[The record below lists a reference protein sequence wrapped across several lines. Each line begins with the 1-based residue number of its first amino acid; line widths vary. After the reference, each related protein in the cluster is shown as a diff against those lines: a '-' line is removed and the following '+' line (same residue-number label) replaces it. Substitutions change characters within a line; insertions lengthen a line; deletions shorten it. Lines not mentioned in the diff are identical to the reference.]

1 MQKTTLFLVL
11 VALALGGYVYFYEI
25 KPQSQEETATE
36 SEQGLFSFTEEQ
48 VQRLTIK
55 REAGDN
61 LEFIRLETS
70 ASSWR
75 MKRPEGTPAEEG
87 AIVFLLDLLIQESSP
102 KTFEVAADQLEEYGL
117 KNPLATINIELENN
131 EQHQVILG
139 NPTFNENGI
148 YGQINPQDNQ
158 QAEIYILPINFQD
171 AVERPLSAWKLVQ
184 PSQAQESDQ

>member
-48 VQRLTIK
+48 VQRLMIK

-75 MKRPEGTPAEEG
+75 MKRPEGTPAEES
-87 AIVFLLDLLIQESSP
+87 AIVFLLDLLIQESRP

-139 NPTFNENGI
+139 NPTFDENGI

-158 QAEIYILPINFQD
+158 QAEIYILPLNFQD

-184 PSQAQESDQ
+184 PSHLYSD